1 MVGLQNI
8 GLGLKIFAAW
18 LFTIF
23 VFYGLKMYNSGGIT
37 QINHNIIFNNTF
49 MVRVIFCM
57 LLYISG
63 FVLTSIHLYEVNKTL
78 DPKTHYF
85 FPTDPLGTE
94 IVEAQFTVAALFYII
109 LLWLIG
115 KWKRSEGLI

>member
-63 FVLTSIHLYEVNKTL
+63 FVLTSIHLAEVNKTL
-78 DPKTHYF
+78 DPKKSNTLVG
-85 FPTDPLGTE
+85 PLGTE
-94 IVEAQFTVAALFYII
+94 IVEARATAAILII
-109 LLWLIG
+109 IIVFWLLG
-115 KWKRSEGLI
+115 KLKRS